1 MTEHRDEEMTTDT
14 AELLGDR
21 RRPARMIVEVEFSP
35 DDIQRL
41 KRGIGRGAPVTQF
54 VRQAALAEADRRAAE
69 RKVGADTE
77 RGAGG
82 SVAVH

>member
-1 MTEHRDEEMTTDT
+1 MTEHDDEEVATDT
-14 AELLGDR
+14 AEQLGDR
-21 RRPARMIVEVEFSP
+21 RRPAWMIVEVEFSP

-69 RKVGADTE
+69 HKAGADTE

-82 SVAVH
+82 SAAVH

>member
-1 MTEHRDEEMTTDT
+1 MTEHHDEEMTTDT
-14 AELLGDR
+14 AELLGDL
-21 RRPARMIVEVEFSP
+21 RRPARMIVEVELSP

-69 RKVGADTE
+69 SKAGDDSE

>member
-1 MTEHRDEEMTTDT
+1 MTEHRDEEVTIET

-21 RRPARMIVEVEFSP
+21 HRPARMIVEVAFSP

-41 KRGIGRGAPVTQF
+41 KRGIGRGAPVAQF
-54 VRQAALAEADRRAAE
+54 VRQAALAEADRRIAE
-69 RKVGADTE
+69 RKAGADTE

-82 SVAVH
+82 SAAVH

>member
-1 MTEHRDEEMTTDT
+1 MTEHHDEEVTTDT
-14 AELLGDR
+14 AEQLGDR
-21 RRPARMIVEVEFSP
+21 RHPARMIVEVEFSP

-54 VRQAALAEADRRAAE
+54 VRQAALAEADRHAAE
-69 RKVGADTE
+69 HKAGADTE

-82 SVAVH
+82 SAAVH

>member
-1 MTEHRDEEMTTDT
+1 MTEHCDEEMTTDT

-21 RRPARMIVEVEFSP
+21 RHPARMIVEVEFSP

-69 RKVGADTE
+69 SKVSDASRE
-77 RGAGG
+77 SA
-82 SVAVH
+82 

>member
-21 RRPARMIVEVEFSP
+21 RRPARMIIEVEFSP

-54 VRQAALAEADRRAAE
+54 VRQAALDEADRRVVE
-69 RKVGADTE
+69 SK
-77 RGAGG
+77 AGEG
-82 SVAVH
+82 NAR

>member
-21 RRPARMIVEVEFSP
+21 RRPARIIVEVEFSP

-54 VRQAALAEADRRAAE
+54 VRQAALVEADRRAAE
-69 RKVGADTE
+69 HKAGADTE

-82 SVAVH
+82 SAAVH